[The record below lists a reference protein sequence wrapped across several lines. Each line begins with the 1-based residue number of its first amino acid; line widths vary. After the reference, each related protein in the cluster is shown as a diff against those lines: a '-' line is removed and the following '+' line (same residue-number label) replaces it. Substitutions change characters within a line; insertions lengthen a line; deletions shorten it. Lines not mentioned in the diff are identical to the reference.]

1 MNQNQPGAAQTQPGA
16 TQAQPGAAQA
26 QPGPARAQPDAAL
39 SQPGAAQAQAQ
50 PGAAQAAP
58 AAQAQPGAAQ
68 AAPAAQAQPGAA
80 QAAPAAPPPQH
91 VVRRTRVGGL
101 WVALAVSAVVLLL
114 LLIFI
119 LENGHRADIA
129 FFGAHVSL
137 PLGVAL
143 LLAAVAGALVVI
155 IPGTARVVQ
164 LRFTARRH
172 RQMDAAAAAPVAQPP
187 TSPGP
192 GT

>member
-1 MNQNQPGAAQTQPGA
+1 MDQNQPGA
-16 TQAQPGAAQA
+16 TQAEAQPGIPQPQPGPVQTSPGTAPPQPGPAEAHPGPAQA
-26 QPGPARAQPDAAL
+26 QPGTAQTV
-39 SQPGAAQAQAQ
+39 
-50 PGAAQAAP
+50 
-58 AAQAQPGAAQ
+58 
-68 AAPAAQAQPGAA
+68 
-80 QAAPAAPPPQH
+80 PAAPPPQH
-91 VVRRTRVGGL
+91 VVRRTRAGGL
-101 WVALAVSAVVLLL
+101 WVALALSAVVLLL

-129 FFGAHVSL
+129 LFGAHVSL

-155 IPGTARVVQ
+155 IPGTARIVQ

-172 RQMDAAAAAPVAQPP
+172 RQADAAAATPVAQPP

-192 GT
+192 SA